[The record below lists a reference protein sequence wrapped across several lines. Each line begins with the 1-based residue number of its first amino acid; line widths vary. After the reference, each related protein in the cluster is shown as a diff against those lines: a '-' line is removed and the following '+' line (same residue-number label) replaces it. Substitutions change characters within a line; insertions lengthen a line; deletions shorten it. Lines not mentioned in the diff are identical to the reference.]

1 MQRIL
6 TQSSVL
12 LVLSQWSVTCSC
24 RSLRVSCN
32 HSVILQPYMQASTVI
47 VSTLLFIPSPLS
59 VPSHRVFNFVRWYET
74 HKLLSPGQKQISTQS
89 SSIRSYANGKWSVW
103 PVDRV
108 TLHEICETQNNPT
121 PRFFFFLLL
130 QLNSFGFWKPKC
142 LCGGRYIM
150 GVPSS
155 LYVNQANSSKI
166 IYWTRHVSESFDLL
180 VDQIL
185 NLRLCLCIL
194 GITLTAYC
202 QIKMMWG

>member
-1 MQRIL
+1 MQRL
-6 TQSSVL
+6 LAQSRVL

-24 RSLRVSCN
+24 WSLRVSCN

-89 SSIRSYANGKWSVW
+89 SSIRSDANGKWSVW
-103 PVDRV
+103 PADTVRPV
-108 TLHEICETQNNPT
+108 KHWTIPT
-121 PRFFFFLLL
+121 PRFFFLLL
-130 QLNSFGFWKPKC
+130 QWNSFGFWKPVLRQILHGC
-142 LCGGRYIM
+142 T
-150 GVPSS
+150 SD
-155 LYVNQANSSKI
+155 LYVNQANSSEI

-202 QIKMMWG
+202 QIKMIWG

>member
-121 PRFFFFLLL
+121 PRFFFSFTTVE
-130 QLNSFGFWKPKC
+130 QLRVLKAQMSVWRQIHHGC
-142 LCGGRYIM
+142 TIELVCE
-150 GVPSS
+150 SS
-155 LYVNQANSSKI
+155 
-166 IYWTRHVSESFDLL
+166 
-180 VDQIL
+180 
-185 NLRLCLCIL
+185 
-194 GITLTAYC
+194 
-202 QIKMMWG
+202 